1 MRLTNKD
8 VEEFNNSEAVSA
20 ARDLLKRAEDGAELS
35 ISESSEVT
43 DFLLCLVTIKTGQ
56 RPGALENATVDPYK
70 SMWQDTSGKRVML
83 VPAHKR
89 GVSGPAPIALDAKRS
104 GRIFHLIPTTC
115 FAPWAFQERAYL
127 KAVTRVLTEICG
139 STQPSDNSNQYQKV
153 DCDGMPREEA
163 QG

>member
-89 GVSGPAPIALDAKRS
+89 GVSGPAPIALDAKKVRPHFSPNTNYLFCTMGLS
-104 GRIFHLIPTTC
+104 GKGVSQGGYQSFDRDLWFHPT
-115 FAPWAFQERAYL
+115 
-127 KAVTRVLTEICG
+127 VG
-139 STQPSDNSNQYQKV
+139 
-153 DCDGMPREEA
+153 
-163 QG
+163 